1 MAPIDPLQLLK
12 ALGSLLSEDGGI
24 KSGEEVGKLSS
35 LMKKFSKKL
44 VSRCVYCNV
53 LRSTN
58 PEILSLFLNSDGW
71 GTLNHWIQDAKDTE
85 NYPFVLELLK
95 LCHLLPMTVE
105 RLKENNTAKLVKS
118 LTKSSNEDIKILASE
133 VVEEWMKLIKGEKA
147 EKTENVYEK
156 LEKNRKK
163 KKREKEQSKVREN
176 KTDNNHDKIREEK
189 IRLKQ
194 KIVDNS
200 DLEDVKPILSE
211 EPQIKKVKTDR
222 PKTVKAYQTRF
233 RSTGLEEA
241 TPLPKDVHKKIPTVD
256 KTAAVAAAKSAAK
269 RFNVTREVKPPEKR
283 IKPSS
288 LITAVEENNTG
299 PGIKLIPPKP
309 KPVHVLH
316 ESAGF
321 MDALVATPTPTPR
334 KKKKASAAA
343 KSPTTPPS
351 PTTNPPRFQFYKDT
365 LETST
370 DEKEETEGGESK
382 VSERKEST
390 SSTII
395 EESPQS
401 PTETSAVLESTKQTI
416 REQPVDD
423 TGEADWIDSEK
434 DRTIQYP
441 LQSILS
447 HGKRKKEKK
456 MVKWPQEHKLQQVY
470 FFEMDETERVNV
482 NHTKEFGDMKHIEMR
497 LERQARETV
506 RRLMDDHMEETI
518 PWKVPYPIDFL
529 QQLVVPGLNSQ
540 EKILQ
545 QEKQQTTL
553 QEIFFNKN
561 MLPDTPQEPEP
572 QLFHAQEPVIIP
584 LEDENNPGA
593 VIDYS
598 TIDLPR
604 PKLDLPPVL
613 SHLMVSLSEK
623 GYPVDHVS
631 DFFPNNP
638 DSIVHAPD
646 IPSVYHNEY
655 NPPSQPPRP
664 QGLIGSSPVHQYN
677 PPPPPPV
684 TEQFYPHDI
693 QLGGQWG
700 PFEQELPP
708 PPKYP
713 ENFSPQGP
721 QPIFQNSR
729 PPPMMSG
736 LPRGNRPLP
745 PPRIPDMPPPMR
757 PPPMRGVSGPPGVRI
772 RSQPWV
778 PCRHFV
784 SGGCRLGGK
793 CKFLHPG
800 VNGPPL

>member
-53 LRSTN
+53 LRSTK

-85 NYPFVLELLK
+85 NYAFVLELLK

-118 LTKSSNEDIKILASE
+118 LTKSPNEDIKILASE

-147 EKTENVYEK
+147 EKSETAYEK
-156 LEKNRKK
+156 LGIKNKKK

-176 KTDNNHDKIREEK
+176 KTEKTDNNHERFKIREESKEK

-194 KIVDNS
+194 KTVDNS

-211 EPQIKKVKTDR
+211 EPQIKKAKTDR

-256 KTAAVAAAKSAAK
+256 KSAAVAAAKSAVK
-269 RFNVTREVKPPEKR
+269 RLNVTREVKPPEKR

-288 LITAVEENNTG
+288 LITAVEENSTG

-334 KKKKASAAA
+334 KKKKATAAS

-365 LETST
+365 LETSME
-370 DEKEETEGGESK
+370 EKEETEGGEPK

-401 PTETSAVLESTKQTI
+401 PTETPVAPDSTKQAI

-423 TGEADWIDSEK
+423 TGEAADWMESEK

-518 PWKVPYPIDFL
+518 PVSSVMVDIKAENVTF
-529 QQLVVPGLNSQ
+529 G
-540 EKILQ
+540 
-545 QEKQQTTL
+545 TT
-553 QEIFFNKN
+553 
-561 MLPDTPQEPEP
+561 
-572 QLFHAQEPVIIP
+572 
-584 LEDENNPGA
+584 
-593 VIDYS
+593 
-598 TIDLPR
+598 
-604 PKLDLPPVL
+604 
-613 SHLMVSLSEK
+613 
-623 GYPVDHVS
+623 
-631 DFFPNNP
+631 
-638 DSIVHAPD
+638 
-646 IPSVYHNEY
+646 
-655 NPPSQPPRP
+655 
-664 QGLIGSSPVHQYN
+664 
-677 PPPPPPV
+677 
-684 TEQFYPHDI
+684 
-693 QLGGQWG
+693 
-700 PFEQELPP
+700 
-708 PPKYP
+708 
-713 ENFSPQGP
+713 
-721 QPIFQNSR
+721 
-729 PPPMMSG
+729 
-736 LPRGNRPLP
+736 
-745 PPRIPDMPPPMR
+745 
-757 PPPMRGVSGPPGVRI
+757 
-772 RSQPWV
+772 
-778 PCRHFV
+778 
-784 SGGCRLGGK
+784 
-793 CKFLHPG
+793 
-800 VNGPPL
+800 